1 MSDGLPPS
9 WVFGFV
15 AMLAAS
21 VLLEVLAVEGVINL
35 F

>member
-15 AMLAAS
+15 AVLAVS
-21 VLLEVLAVEGVINL
+21 VLLEVLAVEGIINI